1 MPELTDT
8 HFAFS
13 DIPPHNMEMVT
24 QLCRRDIEA
33 NGLPVTVSVT
43 TDRRAAVT
51 EADYV
56 LCPDSAGRISAGR
69 IDVLKRF
76 GYYSTESNGHLSEVR
91 ALVPQAGQ
99 RDP

>member
-1 MPELTDT
+1 MKIAVIGAGPVGFTRRLLQDVLTVPELTDT
-8 HFAFS
+8 HFAFL

-43 TDRRAAVT
+43 TDRRAAVA

-56 LCPDSAGRISAGR
+56 LCLIRQGGSRQEGLMS
-69 IDVLKRF
+69 
-76 GYYSTESNGHLSEVR
+76 
-91 ALVPQAGQ
+91 
-99 RDP
+99 